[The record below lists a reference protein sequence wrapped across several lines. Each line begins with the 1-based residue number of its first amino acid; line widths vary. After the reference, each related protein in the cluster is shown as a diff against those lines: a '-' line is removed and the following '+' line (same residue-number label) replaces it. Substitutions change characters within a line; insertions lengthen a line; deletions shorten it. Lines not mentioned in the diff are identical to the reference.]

1 MLCLVSEDQ
10 DNLNNVN
17 RNRAPP
23 SSGAY
28 VPIVNLFLCVHRFQL
43 LYLQMNAL
51 LLKEEFIQY

>member
-28 VPIVNLFLCVHRFQL
+28 VPIVNLIYFCVYTGFSF
-43 LYLQMNAL
+43 YTF
-51 LLKEEFIQY
+51 K